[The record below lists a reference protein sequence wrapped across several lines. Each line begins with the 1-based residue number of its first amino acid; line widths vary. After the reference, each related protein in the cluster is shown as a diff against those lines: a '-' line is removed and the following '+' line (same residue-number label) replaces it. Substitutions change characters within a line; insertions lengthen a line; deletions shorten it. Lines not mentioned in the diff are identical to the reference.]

1 MGRESGEVIYRTV
14 PVPLLQRLAA
24 RNRAPQPQGRSKV
37 KGCHCSMQADHLS
50 FREGVEIKEGI
61 GLGQKSLV
69 TSVSS
74 IKM

>member
-50 FREGVEIKEGI
+50 FREGVETKEGI
-61 GLGQKSLV
+61 GLARSKVIGYQC
-69 TSVSS
+69 
-74 IKM
+74 I